1 MGFEGR
7 QKGRYKVAG
16 ELVERI
22 KEIQKK
28 VKAVLKRVQEEIKQ
42 YADRKRKKGNE
53 YQKGDLVMLSTKDLK
68 QQIKR
73 RRIEKLIKQFIGLYK
88 VKRVISMN
96 AIKFELP
103 LTIKIHLVV
112 NVSTVKP
119 LIRHTPQSWSK
130 LVKSMP

>member
-1 MGFEGR
+1 M
-7 QKGRYKVAG
+7 
-16 ELVERI
+16 
-22 KEIQKK
+22 
-28 VKAVLKRVQEEIKQ
+28 
-42 YADRKRKKGNE
+42 
-53 YQKGDLVMLSTKDLK
+53 
-68 QQIKR
+68 
-73 RRIEKLIKQFIGLYK
+73 EKLTKQFVGPYK